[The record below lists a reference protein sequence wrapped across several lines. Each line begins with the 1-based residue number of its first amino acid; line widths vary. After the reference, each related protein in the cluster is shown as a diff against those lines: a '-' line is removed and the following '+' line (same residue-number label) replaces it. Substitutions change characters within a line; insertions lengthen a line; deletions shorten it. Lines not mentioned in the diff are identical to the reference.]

1 MSDGVDRDRLSLD
14 AETMRALGYRVVDRL
29 VERWAGL
36 AEAPIPPQERRST
49 VLGRLAEPL
58 PRGGRPPAAVFERA
72 FREVLAAAAPTGH
85 PRFFGFIP
93 SPSNFVAVLA
103 DALAAGFN
111 PFLGN
116 YMEAPGPH
124 VLEEVT
130 LGWLREACGLPE
142 GAGGLF
148 TSGGSMANLTGL
160 AAAREARGPGRVYVS
175 SQTHASVAKAVKL
188 LGLGEPVVIEADERF
203 RMRLDRLDEALAAD
217 EGQPRMAVVA
227 TAGTTNTGAVDPLG
241 AIADRCARAGV
252 WLHVDGAYGGA
263 AVFGEGSAARVAGI
277 ERADS
282 LSLDPHKWLF
292 TPYEC
297 GCALVRDRAHLRR
310 AFDARADYLSDVRGD
325 DEGHVDFQDVGFQ
338 LTRSFRALKVWATF
352 QVFGADAIA
361 AAIETGV
368 AHAEHM
374 GRWIE
379 ARPGWALAAPPSL
392 GVVAFRFVEGASE
405 AELDDLNFGL
415 VRRLEATGRAFVSST
430 LLGGRRWLRA
440 CPISPRT
447 TVADL
452 EETLEA
458 LDRLAR
464 QGM

>member
-1 MSDGVDRDRLSLD
+1 MSDGVDRDRLALD

-36 AEAPIPPQERRST
+36 AEAPIPPQERRES
-49 VLGRLAEPL
+49 VRARLAEVL
-58 PRGGRPPAAVFERA
+58 PRKGRDPAEVFERA
-72 FREVLAAAAPTGH
+72 LRDVLAAAAPTGH

-116 YMEAPGPH
+116 FMEAPGPH

-130 LGWLREACGLPE
+130 LDWFREACGLPDS
-142 GAGGLF
+142 AGGLF

-160 AAAREARGPGRVYVS
+160 AAAREVKGPGRVLVS
-175 SQTHASVAKAVKL
+175 SQTHGSVAKAVKL
-188 LGLGEPVVIEADERF
+188 LGLGEPVVIAADAAF
-203 RMRLDRLDEALAAD
+203 RMRLDRLDAALAQSH
-217 EGQPRMAVVA
+217 EPPMAIVA
-227 TAGTTNTGAVDPLG
+227 TAGTTNTGAIDPLG

-263 AVFGEGSAARVAGI
+263 AVFGAESAARVAGI

-297 GCALVRDRAHLRR
+297 GCALVRDRTHLRR
-310 AFDARADYLSDVRGD
+310 AFDARADYLSDVRGED
-325 DEGHVDFQDVGFQ
+325 DASVDFQDVGFQ

-361 AAIETGV
+361 AAIEKGV

-379 ARPGWALAAPPSL
+379 AREGWALAAPPSL
-392 GVVAFRFVEGASE
+392 GVVAFRFTEGDSE
-405 AELDDLNFGL
+405 EALDALNGGL

-430 LLGGRRWLRA
+430 VLGGRRFLRA

-447 TVADL
+447 SAADL
-452 EETLEA
+452 DETLLA